1 MSARSRLDAVTTVA
15 PRYFAPKQV
24 ATPERLA
31 ALIAVETDEVVRR
44 HLQAQL
50 DAMEGPASADPFR
63 GVQQGPDDSGWWTR

>member
-1 MSARSRLDAVTTVA
+1 VSARSRLDAVTTVT

-31 ALIAVETDEVVRR
+31 ALIVGETDEVTRE

-50 DAMEGPASADPFR
+50 DAMENPIAGDPFR
-63 GVQQGPDDSGWWTR
+63 GVPSNYDMDASF

>member
-15 PRYFAPKQV
+15 PRYFAPKEV

-31 ALIAVETDEVVRR
+31 ALIAVETDDVVRQ

-50 DAMEGPASADPFR
+50 DAMEAPAAADPFR
-63 GVQQGPDDSGWWTR
+63 GVQMGASDDGWWVA